1 MNFPRFYPII
11 DTARL
16 SRAGVSPV
24 EFAEILAAAGVK
36 IVQYRHKGEFTRARF
51 AEAEQ
56 VGKILQRAG
65 VKYII
70 NDRTDIALMLG
81 ADGVHVG
88 QDDLPPAAVRAV
100 AGDRLLI
107 GFSTHNREQL
117 LAANDEPVDYL
128 AIGPIFATASKEN
141 PDPVVGTAEL
151 VRIHALAR
159 KPLVAIGGIT
169 RSNALRSI
177 ETGVDSLAV
186 ISDLLDPDPRSAIS
200 EWRSLLPA

>member
-81 ADGVHVG
+81 ADGVHIG
-88 QDDLPPAAVRAV
+88 QDDLPPSAVRAV
-100 AGDRLLI
+100 AGGRLLI
-107 GFSTHNREQL
+107 GFSTHNSEQL

-141 PDPVVGTAEL
+141 PDPVVGTAGL
-151 VRIHALAR
+151 ARIRALAR

-186 ISDLLDPDPRSAIS
+186 ISDLLDSDPRSAIS
-200 EWRSLLPA
+200 EWRALLSA

>member
-1 MNFPRFYPII
+1 MNFARFYPII

-16 SRAGVSPV
+16 ARSGVSPV
-24 EFAEILAAAGVK
+24 DVAEMLAAAGVG
-36 IVQYRHKGEFTRARF
+36 IAQYRHKGDFTRAIF

-56 VGKILQRAG
+56 AGKILQGAG

-88 QDDLPPAAVRAV
+88 QDDLPPSAVRAV

-107 GFSTHNREQL
+107 GYSTHNSEQV
-117 LAANDEPVDYL
+117 LAANSEPVDYL

-141 PDPVVGTAEL
+141 PGPVVGTAGL
-151 VRIHALAR
+151 ARLRALTR

-169 RSNALRSI
+169 RSNARQTI
-177 ETGVDSLAV
+177 EAGADSLAV
-186 ISDLLDPDPRSAIS
+186 ISDLLDPDPRTAIA
-200 EWRSLLPA
+200 EWLSIVSR